1 MSIFVKEPPND
12 PKTLYET
19 REQGSIKLA
28 SLGMSSK
35 PQASKREV
43 RHLLD
48 INPKPFCAPDINCN
62 SFAIFVRHIFF
73 TLPLLGQLTRH
84 ETGNVC
90 IDKSRSTAQLT

>member
-1 MSIFVKEPPND
+1 MSIFMKDPPND

-43 RHLLD
+43 RHSLD
-48 INPKPFCAPDINCN
+48 LNPKPFCAPDINCN
-62 SFAIFVRHIFF
+62 SFAIFARHIIPTLPFWDNYQGMRQETFALTNRGVRH
-73 TLPLLGQLTRH
+73 
-84 ETGNVC
+84 N
-90 IDKSRSTAQLT
+90 